1 MFGRQWRW
9 NTRHITPLLVTPILS
24 AALWPAGVAV
34 AAPPPERPARPGS
47 PDWFRN
53 EPARGPTQS
62 QFASGPSGPIDL
74 TAGGASASPAPA
86 APQTPAPDSG
96 ACGCGRHRRPRQP
109 RRPRRQ
115 RPRDRTARRRGAR
128 RGCE

>member
-9 NTRHITPLLVTPILS
+9 NTRHITPLLVTPVLS

-34 AAPPPERPARPGS
+34 AVAAPLPERPARPGS

-62 QFASGPSGPIDL
+62 QFAPGPSGPIDL
-74 TAGGASASPAPA
+74 TAGGASAVPSAPA
-86 APQTPAPDSG
+86 APPAPPPPNAPGD
-96 ACGCGRHRRPRQP
+96 
-109 RRPRRQ
+109 
-115 RPRDRTARRRGAR
+115 
-128 RGCE
+128 